1 MKRVDVFYPER
12 SDTVVYLDMDT
23 DTGNVFLTMEN
34 MLLNLNTM
42 EELRD
47 ILNDIRGKLLVD
59 DYRRQKVTGE
69 LDEAQD

>member
-1 MKRVDVFYPER
+1 MIRRVDVFYPEK
-12 SDTVVYLDMDT
+12 SETVVYLDMDT

-34 MLLNLNTM
+34 MLLNLDTM
-42 EELRD
+42 SELRD

-69 LDEAQD
+69 LDEA

>member
-1 MKRVDVFYPER
+1 MIKRVDVFYPEK
-12 SDTVVYLDMDT
+12 SETVVHLDMDT

-34 MLLNLNTM
+34 MLLNLDTM
-42 EELRD
+42 SELRD

-69 LDEAQD
+69 LDA